1 MNHDGVNESLPGSIR
16 TVPPGFSDLQQFQV
30 GQFPSSDT
38 QPEKKTATE
47 KNAIGEENKI
57 HLATAA
63 AVLSHGRLWDAQT
76 LIAWRY
82 VFLEGKYVSKAWWE
96 LLQFWSSTYQILNSI
111 AFFYM
116 LYT

>member
-1 MNHDGVNESLPGSIR
+1 MNPFPVPFEPSLRVSLTCSSFRSVNL
-16 TVPPGFSDLQQFQV
+16 LQV
-30 GQFPSSDT
+30 T
-38 QPEKKTATE
+38 LNRKKKNDTE

-63 AVLSHGRLWDAQT
+63 AVLSHGRLWDTQT